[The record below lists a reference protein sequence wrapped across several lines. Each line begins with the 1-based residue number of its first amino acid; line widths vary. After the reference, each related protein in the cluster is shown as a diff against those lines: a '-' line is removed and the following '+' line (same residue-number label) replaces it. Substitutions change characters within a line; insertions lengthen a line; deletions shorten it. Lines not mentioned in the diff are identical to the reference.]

1 MLFPRFRLWFVLVYI
16 IGAVVV
22 LIFLGNVYLS
32 VEGMY
37 MQQKQQA
44 NLLNIAGKQRMY
56 SQVLSKE
63 VLLLSDSSTPS
74 QVITRIDSLNQLF
87 AATHQQLMQRKAN
100 NKATQALFQRIE
112 PHFDAMQQV
121 LKKNKDSFTT
131 KTKENVHDFLLHA
144 EQFLSLMDKVVK
156 TYEKETQIKLD
167 SVHRKELNFTLI
179 AILLMTLIA
188 AMIYTV
194 SMGFFKVVK
203 QKNKQL
209 QSYLNLFGNTQNIA
223 SLGLWEPI
231 NSDIMDKWGW
241 QAELYHNKRYP
252 EDFINIENYH
262 EVDQQALKNAIKQ
275 AFTKQENFDV
285 VCRLEPKY
293 WVKVS
298 GRIIIEKNG
307 NIDLLGAF
315 QDITEQRLSD
325 EQLQKANERLS
336 LTTKAAGIGTW
347 SYDFVTGKVWWDQQ
361 TRALFGRNAQN
372 FDGSIIDWL
381 GYVDAKDTQRVKQKI
396 KEIKLSREDFEVEF
410 RPLNSTNKASWLKVS
425 ASFRRNK
432 AGELESI
439 LGTCQDIT
447 KLKEASDKLQSS
459 LGLLDSINNIQS
471 QFIAG
476 DKTSGVF
483 DFLLSKL
490 LDATESEYGFIGE
503 ILYKDSG
510 EPYLKTFAITN
521 IAWND
526 ETRKFYDENAPK
538 GLEFYNLKTL
548 FGAVL
553 TDQTP
558 LIANL
563 PKQHPRS
570 GGIPKGHPSL
580 NAFLGLPLF
589 VQGKMIGMAGIAN
602 RPNGYNQ
609 ALIDYLKPL
618 TSTTAQLIL
627 AHKKENERAKLINQL
642 KKTSEEARQASEA
655 KSEFLA
661 NMSHEIRTPLNG
673 VIGFADLLMQTQLD
687 PTQSNYLKVVNQSAN
702 TLLDI
707 ISDILDFSKIE
718 AGKLEINQ
726 HKVMLNT
733 LISDITKLIQLQAQQ
748 KDLVVQVV
756 LSDNLPDFVW
766 VDEIRLKQ
774 VLTNLLSNAV
784 KFTKEGSIVL
794 QVEVLEQPSIEKTLL
809 RFAVKDTG
817 IGIAPENQQKVF
829 DAFSQEDASTTKR
842 FGGTGLG
849 LSISNKLLKLMGSEL
864 RLKSKVNEGST
875 FFFEIMLQCEIEAKL
890 DLSGLKAYK
899 KILLAVN
906 NPDIVYDLVNALEK
920 QGIEVETAN
929 NGIATLEKLENHQ
942 ANDTQYDLLLIDY
955 QMPFMDGIKTVE
967 KLRKELEIHDLPVIL
982 LNESTLKADV
992 LTTCQTL
999 GIHQQLSKPV
1009 LPQQLYEALLTEL
1022 DLNILPQPSSLPI
1035 NEGRDKLRRIM
1046 IVEDNEVNMILMQEI
1061 IQRLSPDVSLLK
1073 AYSGVDAIAL
1083 YQEQMPELIFMDIQ
1097 MADMNGYEATE
1108 AIRSIENSHKEEGSA
1123 VIVAVTAGTVKGER
1137 ERCFEAG
1144 MNSYVSKPLVE
1155 EDIQQ
1160 VFDTLM

>member
-1 MLFPRFRLWFVLVYI
+1 MLFPRFRLWFILVYV

-22 LIFLGNVYLS
+22 LIVLGNVYLS

-37 MQQKQQA
+37 TQQKQQA

-56 SQVLSKE
+56 SQILSKE
-63 VLLLSDSSTPS
+63 VLVLSDSSTPS

-87 AATHQQLMQRKAN
+87 VATHQQLSQRKAN
-100 NKATQALFQRIE
+100 NTATQALFKRIT
-112 PHFDAMQQV
+112 PHFEAMQQV
-121 LKKNKDSFTT
+121 LTKSKDLTT
-131 KTKENVHDFLLHA
+131 VRTKEKAQGFLAHA
-144 EQFLSLMDKVVK
+144 EQFLGLMDKIVK
-156 TYEKETQIKLD
+156 TYENETQLKLD

-179 AILLMTLIA
+179 ALLLMGLIA

-194 SMGFFKVVK
+194 SMGFFRVVK
-203 QKNKQL
+203 RKNKQL

-223 SLGLWEPI
+223 SLGLWQPI
-231 NSDIMDKWGW
+231 NADSMDKWGW

-252 EDFINIENYH
+252 QRFIDIENYH
-262 EVDQQALKNAIKQ
+262 KEDQQTLKNALKQ

-285 VCRLEPKY
+285 ECRLEPKY

-307 NIDLLGAF
+307 NTGLLGAF
-315 QDITEQRLSD
+315 QDITDQRLSE
-325 EQLQKANERLS
+325 EQLQKTNERLS

-347 SYDFVTGKVWWDQQ
+347 SYDFATDKVWWDEQ
-361 TRALFGRNAQN
+361 TRTLFGEDAQN
-372 FDGSIIDWL
+372 FDGSIKDWL
-381 GYVDAKDTQRVKQKI
+381 GYVDARDTQSVKQKI
-396 KEIKLSREDFEVEF
+396 KEIELSREDFEVEF
-410 RPLNSTNKASWLKVS
+410 RSSDNVAKTSWIKLS
-425 ASFRRNK
+425 ASFRRNEV
-432 AGELESI
+432 GELESI
-439 LGTCQDIT
+439 LGTCQDVT
-447 KLKEASDKLQSS
+447 RLKEASDKLQSS

-490 LDATESEYGFIGE
+490 LEATHSEYGFIGE
-503 ILYKDSG
+503 ALYKDNG

-538 GLEFYNLKTL
+538 GLEFYNLQTL

-558 LIANL
+558 IIANF
-563 PKQHPRS
+563 PQQHPRS
-570 GGIPKGHPSL
+570 GGIPKGHPPL

-618 TSTTAQLIL
+618 ISTTAQLIL
-627 AHKKENERAKLINQL
+627 AHKKEKERAKLIDQL
-642 KKTSEEARQASEA
+642 KKTSEEARQASAA

-718 AGKLEINQ
+718 AGKLEINP

-748 KDLVVQVV
+748 KDLIVQVV

-794 QVEVLEQPSIEKTLL
+794 QVEVLEQPSIEEIQL

-864 RLKSKVNEGST
+864 QLKSKVNEGST
-875 FFFEIMLQCEIEAKL
+875 FFFDIMLQCEVEAKL
-890 DLSGLKAYK
+890 DLSGLKVYK
-899 KILLAVN
+899 KVLLAAS
-906 NPDIVYDLVNALEK
+906 NPDIVGGLVEALEK
-920 QGIEVETAN
+920 QGIEVTTAN
-929 NGIATLEKLENHQ
+929 NGIATLEKLEVHQ
-942 ANDTQYDLLLIDY
+942 TSNSQYDLLLIDY

-967 KLRKELEIHDLPVIL
+967 KLRNELKIDDLPVIL
-982 LNESTLKADV
+982 LSESALEADV
-992 LTTCQTL
+992 LATCQVL

-1009 LPQQLYEALLTEL
+1009 LPRQLYEALLAEQNL
-1022 DLNILPQPSSLPI
+1022 LLQSSPSPI
-1035 NEGRDKLRRIM
+1035 SQIRDDVRRIM

-1061 IQRLSPDVSLLK
+1061 IQRLSPGVELLK
-1073 AYSGVDAIAL
+1073 AYSGADAIAL
-1083 YQEQMPELIFMDIQ
+1083 YQEQIPELIFMDIQ

-1108 AIRSIENSHKEEGSA
+1108 AIRDIEHSHQTEAPA

-1137 ERCFEAG
+1137 ERCLEAG
-1144 MNSYVSKPLVE
+1144 MNGYVSKPLVE